1 MPLRDTATTKRRIL
15 VIKVSLHKTFARN
28 QSHMRMQGDS
38 SLVGTGIRHESH
50 IPTPPRGE
58 WFRLLLTKGRVP
70 TVEEDMM
77 CQALAEETFKEACA
91 SHTYVCGAG
100 LYGSGHPFKDVFIT
114 QSTLICADRIEPFF
128 YTLGVR
134 ERSGLTEMLCCF
146 CASGQAD
153 VTDVDLNSLFTTA
166 LPVCPTCLADRWSED
181 TGKARGTQLCATC
194 ISCISAE
201 GKARCSKH
209 CPMRS

>member
-1 MPLRDTATTKRRIL
+1 MLL
-15 VIKVSLHKTFARN
+15 V
-28 QSHMRMQGDS
+28 
-38 SLVGTGIRHESH
+38 
-50 IPTPPRGE
+50 
-58 WFRLLLTKGRVP
+58 
-70 TVEEDMM
+70 TVEEERT